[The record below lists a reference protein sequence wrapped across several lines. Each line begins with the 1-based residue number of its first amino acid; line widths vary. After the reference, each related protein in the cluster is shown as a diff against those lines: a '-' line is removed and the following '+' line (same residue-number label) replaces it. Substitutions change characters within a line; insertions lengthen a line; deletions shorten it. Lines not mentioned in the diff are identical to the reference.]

1 MSKKHPYHVF
11 FRIPSSGRWSL
22 IGCHHTFEDAEAR
35 MEVVAKEWGHGVSSF
50 DFAIA
55 RLDIPGS
62 VVAYLERLNKG
73 NPGFPA

>member
-22 IGCHHTFEDAEAR
+22 VCCHHSFVDAEAR
-35 MEVVAKEWGHGVSSF
+35 MDTIAKEWAHGVSSF

-55 RLDIPGS
+55 RLDVPGQAVS
-62 VVAYLERLNKG
+62 YLERLNAGQPPKT
-73 NPGFPA
+73 